1 MIVLCNVYDI
11 VQYSVAYCRIVYI
24 YIFFFILHFDEKSLG
39 DLAKTV

>member
-24 YIFFFILHFDEKSLG
+24 FMLHFDEKSLG